1 MMKYTRLY
9 TGQDNH
15 SHFEEVD
22 VRNKQPVDNALIG
35 EAYYLFDPKE
45 VMMGHINQQVI
56 DWHHPP
62 GRVFVIYLEGYI
74 EMEVSSGEMRRF
86 GPGDT
91 CLIED
96 SVGAGHLTR
105 ITESEGLR
113 YIMISLAES

>member
-1 MMKYTRLY
+1 MKYTRLY
-9 TGQDNH
+9 SGKDNH
-15 SHFEEVD
+15 SYFEEVD
-22 VRNKQPVDNALIG
+22 ITHNKPIDHALLG
-35 EAYYLFDPKE
+35 KAYYLSDSKK
-45 VMMGHINQQVI
+45 VMMGHLHQQAI

-74 EMEVSSGEMRRF
+74 EMEVSSGTVRRF

-96 SVGAGHLTR
+96 TVGVGHLTS

>member
-1 MMKYTRLY
+1 MMKYTWLY
-9 TGQDNH
+9 TGKDNH
-15 SHFEEVD
+15 SYFEEVD
-22 VRNKQPVDNALIG
+22 IRNEQPVENTLIG
-35 EAYYLFDPKE
+35 EAYSLFNPKD
-45 VMMGHINQQVI
+45 VMMGHLQQQAI

-74 EMEVSSGEMRRF
+74 EMEVSGGEVRRF
-86 GPGDT
+86 GSGDT

-113 YIMISLAES
+113 YIMILLAES